1 MASLDRSAPLSS
13 PKPAAQS
20 AFVRLAPT
28 LYATTLFVSALL
40 LFGLQPMFTKMIL
53 PRLGGAP
60 AVWSVAIVFF
70 QAALLLGYAYAHML
84 VRILRPL
91 HATFVHVAVLA
102 AVSFWLP
109 IGIAHGFSAPPETGV
124 LLWLFA
130 LIVASIGPPFVVL
143 AASAPLLQSW
153 FAATG
158 HHQAHNP
165 YVLYAASNLG
175 SFAGLLAYPFVVE
188 PLLTLR
194 EQTWLW
200 SLGYA
205 MLTVLV
211 GVSGLFAARGSR
223 EVVDV
228 DALAE
233 TAPTLANRLSW
244 ITLAAIPAGLV
255 VAVTAYITTD
265 VAAAPFLWVV
275 PLALYL
281 LTFVV
286 LFRDKPWIN
295 EATVVRLVPLA
306 VAPLAVSM
314 LGDAKAYWFVVMVIN
329 LVAFLLLAL
338 VCHGALYR
346 QRPERA
352 RLTEFYLL
360 TSLGGV
366 CGGIFT
372 GLIAPNAFNDI
383 YEYPILIA
391 AGLLA
396 MPEVLG
402 DRSRFLREAGP
413 ALLIAAALAVA
424 GLIYHVRLPIAAPL
438 MFQACLIGLVAL
450 MLLHRRRPARF
461 FGLVLIAF
469 VVTALWRP
477 EGPARI
483 EIARSFFGVH
493 QVLETADRRYR
504 LLFHGTTLHGAERVR
519 EADGTPVVGPPEP
532 LTYFYFGGPISEG
545 IAAAR
550 SAQGGLKQVAVIGLG
565 TGSLACHRKDGERW
579 VFFEID
585 PVVERIARD
594 PHLFRFMSEC
604 GQNSPVVFG
613 DARLTL
619 SASTQH
625 YDLIVLDAFSSDAIP
640 VHLLTREAL
649 TGYLERLSPNGM
661 LVYHVSNRNL
671 DLLPVVAANAAAEN
685 LIILAKGDNHA
696 NNLLIDY
703 RANALVAV
711 LARNAAD
718 LGDLP
723 NRPGWI
729 PIRADRVPAWTDDYS
744 NVLSALLR
752 QKF

>member
-20 AFVRLAPT
+20 AFVRLAST

-40 LFGLQPMFTKMIL
+40 LFGLQPMFIKMIL

-130 LIVASIGPPFVVL
+130 LIVASIGPPFVVV

-153 FAATG
+153 FAATD

-205 MLTVLV
+205 MLIVLV
-211 GVSGLFAARGSR
+211 AASGLFAARGSR
-223 EVVDV
+223 EMVDV

-314 LGDAKAYWFVVMVIN
+314 LGDAKVYWLVVIVIN

-366 CGGIFT
+366 CGGIFA

-396 MPEVLG
+396 MPEVLD

-424 GLIYHVRLPIAAPL
+424 GFIYHVRLPLAAPL

-450 MLLHRRRPARF
+450 MLLHRRTPGAILRSRADRLRRHCTVAA
-461 FGLVLIAF
+461 GGACADRNRTQL
-469 VVTALWRP
+469 LWRP
-477 EGPARI
+477 SDFRDR
-483 EIARSFFGVH
+483 RSPVPPVVRWHNAPWRRAGSRSRRH
-493 QVLETADRRYR
+493 AGCGAAATADIF
-504 LLFHGTTLHGAERVR
+504 LFWGT
-519 EADGTPVVGPPEP
+519 
-532 LTYFYFGGPISEG
+532 
-545 IAAAR
+545 
-550 SAQGGLKQVAVIGLG
+550 
-565 TGSLACHRKDGERW
+565 
-579 VFFEID
+579 
-585 PVVERIARD
+585 
-594 PHLFRFMSEC
+594 
-604 GQNSPVVFG
+604 
-613 DARLTL
+613 
-619 SASTQH
+619 
-625 YDLIVLDAFSSDAIP
+625 
-640 VHLLTREAL
+640 
-649 TGYLERLSPNGM
+649 
-661 LVYHVSNRNL
+661 
-671 DLLPVVAANAAAEN
+671 
-685 LIILAKGDNHA
+685 
-696 NNLLIDY
+696 
-703 RANALVAV
+703 
-711 LARNAAD
+711 D
-718 LGDLP
+718 LGR
-723 NRPGWI
+723 NRSGAFRTRWSQAGRRDRSWNRQPCVPPQGR
-729 PIRADRVPAWTDDYS
+729 RA
-744 NVLSALLR
+744 LGLLR
-752 QKF
+752 DRSCG